1 MDYDAVLKPY
11 RKKSIATLEQMPTR
25 FEYPR
30 AAIEKI
36 IPHRDPFLLV
46 DQLNGLDLDQA
57 VLIASR
63 QIIESDPVFQGHFP
77 GAPVYPGA
85 LQVEMI
91 GQAGLCLSYF
101 VNSQRTTISDQARPV
116 SVRAT
121 KILGAYF
128 LEPVLPGQE
137 VSLVVKRLAH
147 ETYFAS
153 VIGQVISGQKICT
166 VAICEVCFV
175 D

>member
-1 MDYDAVLKPY
+1 
-11 RKKSIATLEQMPTR
+11 
-25 FEYPR
+25 
-30 AAIEKI
+30 
-36 IPHRDPFLLV
+36 
-46 DQLNGLDLDQA
+46 
-57 VLIASR
+57 
-63 QIIESDPVFQGHFP
+63 
-77 GAPVYPGA
+77 
-85 LQVEMI
+85 MI

-101 VNSQRTTISDQARPV
+101 LNAQQRTISDQARPV
-116 SVRAT
+116 NVRAT
-121 KILGAYF
+121 KILGGYF
-128 LEPVLPGQE
+128 LEPLLPGQE

>member
-1 MDYDAVLKPY
+1 MDYDVVLKPY
-11 RKKSIATLEQMPTR
+11 RKKSIATIEQMATR

-30 AAIEKI
+30 SAIEKI
-36 IPHRDPFLLV
+36 IAHRDPFLLV
-46 DQLNGLDLDQA
+46 DQLSGLDLDQA

-63 QIIESDPVFQGHFP
+63 HIAKSDPLFQGHFP
-77 GAPVYPGA
+77 GCPVYPGT

-101 VNSQRTTISDQARPV
+101 LNAQRTTISEQARPV
-116 SVRAT
+116 DVRAT
-121 KILGAYF
+121 RICGAYF

-166 VAICEVCFV
+166 VAICEVCFM

>member
-1 MDYDAVLKPY
+1 MDYDLVLKPY
-11 RKKSIATLEQMPTR
+11 RKKNIATLEQMPTR

-30 AAIEKI
+30 SAIEKI

-46 DQLNGLDLDQA
+46 DQLSGLDLDQA

-63 QIIESDPVFQGHFP
+63 QIAASDPVFQGHFP
-77 GAPVYPGA
+77 GCPVYPGA

-101 VNSQRTTISDQARPV
+101 VNAQQKIISDQARPV
-116 SVRAT
+116 NVRAT

-128 LEPVLPGQE
+128 LEPVLPGCE
-137 VSLVVKRLAH
+137 VFLAVKRLTND
-147 ETYFAS
+147 TYFAS
-153 VIGQVISGQKICT
+153 VIGQVICGQKICT